1 MDLQRVAPHD
11 GRVEKRPRGRPSI
24 PSEQQ
29 RQRLLAAAGRVLLR
43 RDIESASVK
52 EIVREAGMSS
62 RSFYEVFQSKDELI
76 LELVEVTSRLFFAR
90 VASTFQADLP
100 PEQIVDALLESYL
113 QVLVPVVAMD
123 RTRIGAKT
131 WEQVEAMR
139 RSYLTRLIDLGLA
152 WMEQAHR
159 RRVIAKVPDRATAEL
174 VLLGIEGLT
183 LWYGRESRDEAF
195 AAARPAIRRLMLG
208 LIGIS
213 GSPEGGSG

>member
-1 MDLQRVAPHD
+1 M
-11 GRVEKRPRGRPSI
+11 
-24 PSEQQ
+24 
-29 RQRLLAAAGRVLLR
+29 LLR

-76 LELVEVTSRLFFAR
+76 LELVEVTSRLFFEH

-131 WEQVEAMR
+131 WEQVEALR
-139 RSYLTRLIDLGLA
+139 RNYLTRLIDLGLA
-152 WMEQAHR
+152 WMEQAR
-159 RRVIAKVPDRATAEL
+159 SEGVIPKVPDRATAEL

-183 LWYGRESRDEAF
+183 LWYGRENRDEAF

-208 LIGIS
+208 LVGIADFPS
-213 GSPEGGSG
+213 GAQR